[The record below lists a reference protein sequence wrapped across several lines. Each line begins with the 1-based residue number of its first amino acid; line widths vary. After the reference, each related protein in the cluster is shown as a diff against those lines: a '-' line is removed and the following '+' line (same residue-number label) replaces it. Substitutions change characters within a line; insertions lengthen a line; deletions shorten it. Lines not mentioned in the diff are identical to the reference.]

1 MKKVNN
7 QGEKTERE
15 KDFIF
20 FNEHIDNKSSGL
32 VKTLVL
38 IILLAVI
45 FGLVSCFVF
54 FETKPF
60 VKEIIGRDKEEKTDT
75 NDENCKDTEKNPK
88 EPEEVT
94 QESTKSFDEKV
105 DTVKNSFVT
114 LTINEKDEWESI
126 DSGTYN
132 FTCGIV
138 LTKGN
143 GVKILTKSGFYNEDR
158 SVSVYFGDV
167 RTDGKVFREYPETG
181 IMIVQ
186 VDKQQIDDKTYNE
199 INTVFF
205 GDMDSLMV
213 GKEIM
218 FVGNPYGREKYIAN
232 GSLTSVGNT
241 YNIVDAEVKVVTTD
255 ISGTGDMNGFVYD
268 MDGNV
273 VGMVNDMAD
282 RGSVGENVITFF
294 THREAYIYLNKL
306 LGGQQITYLGIQG
319 KAVTEEVIETI
330 DNDMPYG
337 IYITSS
343 EEKSPAY
350 NAGIMSGDILTA
362 VDGRSITDFN
372 SFTEILQSLNP
383 GDNVDIAVMR
393 KGKGGYKEI
402 HYSVELG
409 GK

>member
-1 MKKVNN
+1 MKKENN
-7 QGEKTERE
+7 QGGRTDKEKE
-15 KDFIF
+15 FIF
-20 FNEHIDNKSSGL
+20 FNEYIDGKKSGL
-32 VKTLVL
+32 AKMLAL
-38 IILLAVI
+38 IISFAVI
-45 FGLVSCFVF
+45 FGIVACVVF
-54 FETKPF
+54 FEAKPF
-60 VKEIIGRDKEEKTDT
+60 VKEFLGINDTENTGADKDSSKDIKEETGQ
-75 NDENCKDTEKNPK
+75 
-88 EPEEVT
+88 EVT
-94 QESTKSFDEKV
+94 QESTKSFDEKL

-138 LTKGN
+138 LTKEN

-199 INTVFF
+199 INMVSF
-205 GDMDSLMV
+205 GDTDSLMV

-232 GSLTSVGNT
+232 GSLTSVGNA

-255 ISGTGDMNGFVYD
+255 ISSTGDLNGFVYD

-273 VGMVNDMAD
+273 VGMVNDLAD

-294 THREAYIYLNKL
+294 THRDADIYLNKL
-306 LGGQQITYLGIQG
+306 LGGRQITYLGIQG

-362 VDGRSITDFN
+362 VDGQSITDFN
-372 SFTEILQSLNP
+372 SFTKILQSSDA
-383 GDNVDIAVMR
+383 GDNVDIVVMR